1 MPLSVLIVDD
11 SKAMRMVVRKTLT
24 AAGFDVSEIYEGAD
38 GLEALEILNKHQVD
52 VVLSDLHMPNMN
64 GMELLATLNKEGRVP
79 DCFILVT
86 TEGRKERLKEALTLG
101 ARGFVIKPFQPEGLR
116 KILSLFVGEP
126 DGKDMDEGP

>member
-11 SKAMRMVVRKTLT
+11 SKAMRMVVRKTLS
-24 AAGFDVSEIYEGAD
+24 AAGFDVSEIYEGSD

-79 DCFILVT
+79 GLFYSGHHRGTQGKVEGSAHPGRPRFCNQTLPSLKDC
-86 TEGRKERLKEALTLG
+86 
-101 ARGFVIKPFQPEGLR
+101 
-116 KILSLFVGEP
+116 
-126 DGKDMDEGP
+126 GKS